1 MGNATFELEE
11 RAGGRHSLYK
21 STDFISRLSYF
32 INYRRSILRDGSY
45 QTNCPEVY
53 WREGSQEAAS
63 HQGCQEEC
71 SQHWWRQEA
80 PQIQAWHGCSA
91 GNSTLPEVYR
101 TVDQK
106 ASLPK
111 TGA

>member
-1 MGNATFELEE
+1 MGVQL
-11 RAGGRHSLYK
+11 L
-21 STDFISRLSYF
+21 
-32 INYRRSILRDGSY
+32 ILRKEQAAVTACINQLISFPDYPTSLISGDPFY
-45 QTNCPEVY
+45 AMARTKQTARKPT
-53 WREGSQEAAS
+53 GGKAAS

-106 ASLPK
+106 ASLSK